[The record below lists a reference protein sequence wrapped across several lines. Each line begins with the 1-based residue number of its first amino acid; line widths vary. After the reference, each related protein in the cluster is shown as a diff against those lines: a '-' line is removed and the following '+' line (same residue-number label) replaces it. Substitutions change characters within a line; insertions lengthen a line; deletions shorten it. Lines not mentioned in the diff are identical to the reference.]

1 MNNNRKSIYMN
12 TQIYVNMETTARKS
26 IKIPTT
32 TRDRIRNK
40 QRKSESVNMVLSRL
54 LDKYE
59 GFL

>member
-1 MNNNRKSIYMN
+1 MN

>member
-26 IKIPTT
+26 IKIPNT

-40 QRKSESVNMVLSRL
+40 QRKGESVNMVLSRL